1 MTTSRTSNSP
11 RDVWLRIVAT
21 VGFVLLIAVAAQI
34 AIPLYPLPMTMQ
46 TWAVLLAGAVLG
58 PRWGVASVVL
68 YLALAMAGLPV
79 LANGAG
85 GMIAATGGSAG
96 YLIAFPAAAFLIGWA
111 REQGGMDRPL
121 PGFTVLLLA
130 HALILACGTGW
141 LILSIGLDS
150 GRAVQVGATPFL
162 IGAMVK
168 SGLVLATL
176 ALWRWLKTRR

>member
-1 MTTSRTSNSP
+1 MTTSRASSSP
-11 RDVWLRIVAT
+11 QDVWLRIAAT

-34 AIPLYPLPMTMQ
+34 AIPLYPVPMTMQ

-58 PRWGVASVVL
+58 PRWSVASVVL

-85 GMIAATGGSAG
+85 GMVAATGGSAG
-96 YLIAFPAAAFLIGWA
+96 YLMGFPAAAFLVGWA
-111 REQGGMDRPL
+111 TEQGGMDRPL
-121 PGFTVLLLA
+121 PGFAILLLA

-141 LILSIGLDS
+141 LILSIGLDP

-176 ALWRWLKTRR
+176 ALWRRLKTRR

>member
-1 MTTSRTSNSP
+1 MTTSRSFNAS
-11 RDVWLRIVAT
+11 RSVWLMMSGT
-21 VGFVLLIAVAAQI
+21 VGFALLIAVAAQI
-34 AIPLYPLPMTMQ
+34 AIPLYSVPMTMQ

-96 YLIAFPAAAFLIGWA
+96 YLMGFPAAAFLIGWA
-111 REQGGMDRPL
+111 REQGGLERPL
-121 PGFTVLLLA
+121 PGFAILLLA

-141 LILSIGLDS
+141 LILSIGLDP

-162 IGAMVK
+162 IGAVVK
-168 SGLVLATL
+168 TGLVLATL
-176 ALWRWLKTRR
+176 ALWRRLTTRR

>member
-1 MTTSRTSNSP
+1 MTTSRSFNAP
-11 RDVWLRIVAT
+11 RSVWLMMSGT
-21 VGFVLLIAVAAQI
+21 VGFALLIAVAAQI
-34 AIPLYPLPMTMQ
+34 AIPLYPVPMTMQ

-96 YLIAFPAAAFLIGWA
+96 YLMGFPAAAFLIGWA
-111 REQGGMDRPL
+111 REQGGLERPL
-121 PGFTVLLLA
+121 PGFAILLLA

-141 LILSIGLDS
+141 LILSIGLDP

-162 IGAMVK
+162 IGALVK
-168 SGLVLATL
+168 AVLVLATL
-176 ALWRWLKTRR
+176 WLLRRLRPRP